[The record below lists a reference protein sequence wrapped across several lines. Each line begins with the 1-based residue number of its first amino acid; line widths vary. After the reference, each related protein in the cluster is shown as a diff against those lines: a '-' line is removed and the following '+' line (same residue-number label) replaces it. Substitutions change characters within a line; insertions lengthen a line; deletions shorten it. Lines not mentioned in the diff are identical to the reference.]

1 MSTSIARVQRK
12 WQIRGIRP
20 DGKQFAFPVL
30 AYDHAE
36 ASKLAKHT
44 KSGHVTDVFLLDG
57 DKEKIRARAI
67 QAAKGR

>member
-20 DGKQFAFPVL
+20 DGKPFAFSVL
-30 AYDHAE
+30 AFDHAG
-36 ASKLAKHT
+36 ASRLAKHT
-44 KSGHVTDVFLLDG
+44 KSGQVTDVYLLDG

-67 QAAKGR
+67 KAAKGR